1 MSDYIQDR
9 FQEMSA
15 ATAAG
20 VIVRDIMDKSQ
31 EPNPKKFTKSKQAR
45 LVRWLDL
52 IDLAT
57 ERVEKLKLVDVKPAK
72 AKEAAVE
79 PAVTS

>member
-31 EPNPKKFTKSKQAR
+31 EPNPKKFTKSRQAR
-45 LVRWLDL
+45 LARWLDL

-57 ERVEKLKLVDVKPAK
+57 ERIQKLKEVEAKPAK
-72 AKEAAVE
+72 TEKAVE
-79 PAVTS
+79 PAVAT

>member
-45 LVRWLDL
+45 LARWLDL